1 MIDKT
6 KLRKYLELYKK
17 DFYPYIWEKKD
28 KKTGIKCGG
37 ECFKWVA
44 IKTFQDN
51 WDIEAEDFA
60 DTLKQSLSQTGS
72 LLSTAGHFP
81 RAMIEGF
88 AKSAPEEVRTMF
100 RNLFNERGGV
110 DVITRIEQ
118 FKESSVELLKKYG
131 GEARNHYQDENVIS
145 TYLWL
150 RYPDKYYIY
159 KYGIAS
165 KVSKVLD
172 SDYQIETIS
181 KNDYTSAEKTLR
193 NFYSLYDEICDCV
206 SADDELTSLLKEHL
220 SDDCWSDPS
229 YRTLTMDVC
238 FHISWCYINGETA
251 RDKYEFIFPI
261 NYSPKL
267 TVSDWTELL
276 RNPDVFTEKGLQVVT
291 RIKDYGGQATCLQLS
306 KKYGEDKNFY
316 ISNTTSVA
324 KRICETKHIKPDT
337 RSDGTPYYWS
347 VLYVGRNANDNE
359 DGSFVWKLRDELA
372 EALDNMDLNGI
383 ELYSSAENAEP
394 CAEKVQYKNRYSPV
408 LVSSKNI
415 IFHGAPGTGKTYL
428 AKEIAA
434 DIVSSG
440 ETSDY
445 SKLSSEQRLRIEFVQ
460 FHPSYDYSDF
470 VEGLR
475 PVLNSDGS
483 MGFEL
488 RNGIFKSFVTRAR
501 KNYEDSLERGE
512 EPEKFV
518 FIIDE
523 INRGEISKILG
534 ELFFA
539 IDPNYRGTAGEV
551 STQYSNLHENPDEKF
566 YVPENV
572 YIIGTMNDID
582 RSVDS
587 FDFAMRRRFRFIELG
602 ADENIDMLD
611 SLGELKPEAV
621 RRMKSLNA
629 AIAEVE
635 DLNRN
640 YQIGVAYFLKL
651 KEMSLDELWTDN
663 LKPLLQDYVQ
673 GIYGEE
679 DIMKTFEKAY
689 NCQNGDTDEES
700 EN

>member
-1 MIDKT
+1 MIDKSSIE
-6 KLRKYLELYKK
+6 LALEEYKQ
-17 DFYPYIWEKKD
+17 DFVPVLWKSERYKWE
-28 KKTGIKCGG
+28 
-37 ECFKWVA
+37 A
-44 IKTFQDN
+44 IKVFQDN
-51 WDIEAEDFA
+51 WDINATNFKDMLER
-60 DTLKQSLSQTGS
+60 SLSKAGNLLTAHNYFPAGMIIEFAEADPEKVRSMFIS
-72 LLSTAGHFP
+72 LFD
-81 RAMIEGF
+81 E
-88 AKSAPEEVRTMF
+88 
-100 RNLFNERGGV
+100 NV
-110 DVITRIEQ
+110 DVVDRITT
-118 FKESSVELLKKYG
+118 FKKSSDDLFKKYG
-131 GEARNHYQDENVIS
+131 HGAKQHFQKESAIS
-145 TYLWL
+145 IYLWL
-150 RYPDKYYIY
+150 HDPDKYYIY
-159 KYGIAS
+159 KFEEVK
-165 KVSKVLD
+165 KVAYKLGNKYEFVKGH
-172 SDYQIETIS
+172 YIE
-181 KNDYTSAEKTLR
+181 NLR
-193 NFYSLYDEICDCV
+193 NFYSLYDEICEYVNADKELINLFESQLTEDCYPDPKYKTLTV
-206 SADDELTSLLKEHL
+206 DVGFYISRYYLEDELAELKE
-220 SDDCWSDPS
+220 DDYW
-229 YRTLTMDVC
+229 
-238 FHISWCYINGETA
+238 
-251 RDKYEFIFPI
+251 FPDD
-261 NYSPKL
+261 YSPDL

-276 RNPDVFTEKGLQVVT
+276 HNPDVFTEKGLQVVT
-291 RIKDYGGQATCLQLS
+291 RIKDYGGQATCKQLS
-306 KKYGEDKNFY
+306 EKYGESVNFY

-324 KRICETKHIKPDT
+324 KRICETKHVKPDT

-359 DGSFVWKLRDELA
+359 DGNFVWKLRDELS
-372 EALDNMDLNGI
+372 EALDSMDLSGI
-383 ELYSSAENAEP
+383 ELYSSAENVKPYAK
-394 CAEKVQYKNRYSPV
+394 KVQYKNRYSPV

-488 RNGIFKSFVTRAR
+488 RDGIFKRFVTRAR

-523 INRGEISKILG
+523 VNRGEISKILG

-602 ADENIDMLD
+602 ANENIDMLD
-611 SLGELKPEAV
+611 SLGEIKSEAI
-621 RRMKSLNA
+621 RRMRSLNA

-640 YQIGVAYFLKL
+640 YQIGAAYFLKL
-651 KEMSLDELWTDN
+651 KDISFDELWTDS

>member
-1 MIDKT
+1 
-6 KLRKYLELYKK
+6 
-17 DFYPYIWEKKD
+17 
-28 KKTGIKCGG
+28 
-37 ECFKWVA
+37 
-44 IKTFQDN
+44 
-51 WDIEAEDFA
+51 
-60 DTLKQSLSQTGS
+60 
-72 LLSTAGHFP
+72 
-81 RAMIEGF
+81 
-88 AKSAPEEVRTMF
+88 MF